1 MNKTTEDINHTFS
14 IEEVSDQISTA
25 LSLSICCLIHS
36 KKCALAHT
44 FLLHNLW

>member
-1 MNKTTEDINHTFS
+1 MNKTVEDINHTFS

-36 KKCALAHT
+36 KKRAPAHAFFIT
-44 FLLHNLW
+44 